1 MESRLTQGTPRDSM
15 IRFATVVFPDALPP
29 ARPGVCVWRGRE
41 RKERRGEKEKGG
53 GIERRRREKGV
64 CYYMTVCCNSR
75 RLTYDK
81 CIHHLPL
88 SIVPGR
94 SAW

>member
-41 RKERRGEKEKGG
+41 RREEERKKGRRDREEE
-53 GIERRRREKGV
+53 ERERCV
-64 CYYMTVCCNSR
+64 
-75 RLTYDK
+75 LLYD
-81 CIHHLPL
+81 CVLQLQTTHL
-88 SIVPGR
+88 
-94 SAW
+94 

>member
-41 RKERRGEKEKGG
+41 RKREK
-53 GIERRRREKGV
+53 RREEERKKG
-64 CYYMTVCCNSR
+64 R
-75 RLTYDK
+75 RDREEEERERCVLLYDCVLQLK
-81 CIHHLPL
+81 TTHL
-88 SIVPGR
+88 
-94 SAW
+94 